1 MPGVAGQYFKNFGL
15 TVGAA
20 VLMSLAVARLITP
33 MLAAYFLAAQGPQK
47 HGEGPLIDTYMRV
60 LRWSLDTR
68 AADAAR
74 ARGGRWKWLAY
85 LKDHRLWVVGIGV
98 LALFA
103 TIFSRSEERRV
114 GKGWVSTCRSRWSP
128 YL

>member
-1 MPGVAGQYFKNFGL
+1 MTIVAVFFPVGLMPGVAGQYFKNFGL
-15 TVGAA
+15 TVVAA

-47 HGEGPLIDTYMRV
+47 HGEGPLIDTYMRA

-74 ARGGRWKWLAY
+74 ARGGRWNRIAY
-85 LKDHRLWVVGIGV
+85 TSGHRPWVVGIGGP
-98 LALFA
+98 
-103 TIFSRSEERRV
+103 EKRRV
-114 GKGWVSTCRSRWSP
+114 GKGGGRKW
-128 YL
+128 